1 MNNEVKEILSDLID
15 YYNTVGTKED
25 PGIHIFESL
34 AKRASKVLARNRNTG
49 VVRIDPFD
57 IGEPPT
63 KHEEEW

>member
-15 YYNTVGTKED
+15 YWNTMGTESD
-25 PGIHIFESL
+25 PGIEAFCSVVQ
-34 AKRASKVLARNRNTG
+34 RASKVLERNRNTD